1 MSSKKLVLVPTWLGF
16 LIIGL
21 VVWGLIELIDS
32 DDARPLQ
39 STPQLSLQSPPVATS
54 TPVEPSSVPVD
65 QQSKEFAWMER
76 GKDSVRSKLK
86 DAASA
91 QFRNVYFYRGK
102 DGIPMTC
109 GEVNSR
115 NSFGGYGGF
124 QRFISAGR
132 EDLTFLAEQM
142 DAGEFAKAW
151 NQMCAG

>member
-1 MSSKKLVLVPTWLGF
+1 
-16 LIIGL
+16 
-21 VVWGLIELIDS
+21 
-32 DDARPLQ
+32 
-39 STPQLSLQSPPVATS
+39 
-54 TPVEPSSVPVD
+54 
-65 QQSKEFAWMER
+65 
-76 GKDSVRSKLK
+76 
-86 DAASA
+86 
-91 QFRNVYFYRGK
+91 
-102 DGIPMTC
+102 MTC